1 MDVLA
6 TAASMDSE
14 DQNEDAKP
22 SAATTVCRRGPGY
35 SQREDLMICQ
45 SFMAA
50 SENAKVGTSQTAQTF
65 KDTIYCYYCLKMPNG
80 SSQRSSTCIY
90 KRFGKISQLVSKF
103 IAIEKTHPQPSG
115 FNHDGY
121 YKMLSNIFLKREG
134 IHFTDYYQCYLYLK
148 VMPKW
153 KEWCANAESNK
164 MVRPKG
170 NKLAV
175 KEEKIEKLV
184 HTAVKECIV
193 SIKSEDSDISPM
205 SGESPSGV
213 YTVHFNAML
222 EQDRKYKR
230 DKIRMQFIS
239 MLPEPRRIIELE
251 KWESEQSE

>member
-14 DQNEDAKP
+14 DPNEDAKP
-22 SAATTVCRRGPGY
+22 SATTTVRRRGPGY

-50 SENAKVGTSQTAQTF
+50 SEDSKVGTSQTVKTF
-65 KDTIYCYYCLKMPNG
+65 KDTMYKFYCLKVPGG
-80 SSQRSSTCIY
+80 SEQRSPTCIY
-90 KRFGKISQLVSKF
+90 KWFAKISQLVSKF

-115 FNHDGY
+115 FNDDGY
-121 YKMLSNIFLKREG
+121 YKMLSNLFLKREK
-134 IHFTDYYQCYLYLK
+134 IHFTDYYQCYLYLRN
-148 VMPKW
+148 MPKW
-153 KEWCANAESNK
+153 KEWSADADSNK

-175 KEEKIEKLV
+175 NEEKIEKMV
-184 HTAVKECIV
+184 QTAVKECVI
-193 SIKSEDSDISPM
+193 SIQSEDSDISPM
-205 SGESPSGV
+205 SEISPSGV
-213 YTVHFNAML
+213 YTDQFNAML

-251 KWESEQSE
+251 KWESKQS